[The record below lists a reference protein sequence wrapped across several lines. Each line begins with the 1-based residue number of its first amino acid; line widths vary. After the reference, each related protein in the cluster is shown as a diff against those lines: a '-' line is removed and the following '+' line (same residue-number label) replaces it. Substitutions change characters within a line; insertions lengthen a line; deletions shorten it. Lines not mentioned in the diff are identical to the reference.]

1 MNEEVFEDLIA
12 DMDSVNLNNKSSSKS
27 EQNSNLVDIT
37 KIKIEQTTTTQITP
51 KTSTKTPTQKGN
63 KRIDIIEE
71 YNKRNAE
78 KESLNLVIIGHVDAG
93 KSTLMGHLLY
103 LLGEVNDK
111 TMKKYERE
119 SSKIGK
125 SSFAYAW
132 VLDETEEERNRG
144 ITIDIAMT
152 KFETK
157 NKRFTLLDAPG
168 HRDFIPNMI
177 SGAAQADAAI
187 LVIDATVGEF
197 EAGFDANGQT
207 KEHALLARSLGV
219 QQLVVAIN
227 KLDNVE
233 WSKDRFDIIV
243 SKLSQFLLSQV
254 GFKKKGVFYIPC
266 SGLTGDNLLK
276 KTDKL
281 LDWYSGPT
289 LIEQIDKFEPPVRL
303 IEKPFRLSITDFFK
317 GGSGSLSGIT
327 VAGRIETGSLQIG
340 DELIIIPGKGHATV
354 KAIQVLNES
363 FKWAVAV
370 GSILC
375 PISNPVPLSSQL
387 LVRIVVFEVKIPITR
402 GYNVI
407 LHRQSLNE
415 PAIITRLKSIIDK
428 TTGEQIK
435 KNPRHIPKS
444 TAAIVEIQLPNRPI
458 PIETFKDNKE
468 LGRIMIRKGV
478 IAPKIKEA
486 HKSLCADTIDQT
498 VGKEELQS
506 YKPVAFSLEQN
517 WILATVIGY
526 KPEVKLRITLSKK
539 SCYLLEFEDDGHAHR
554 CVESQ
559 YILDIPKAI
568 RSVPYIH
575 Y

>member
-78 KESLNLVIIGHVDAG
+78 KESLNLVIIG

-219 QQLVVAIN
+219 QQLVV
-227 KLDNVE
+227 E

-254 GFKKKGVFYIPC
+254 GFKKKGIFYIPC

-276 KTDKL
+276 KSDKL

-468 LGRIMIRKGV
+468 LGRIMIRKGGETIAAGIVTEIQYGV
-478 IAPKIKEA
+478 IAPKIKEV

-506 YKPVAFSLEQN
+506 CKPVAISLEQN

-526 KPEVKLRITLSKK
+526 KPEAKL
-539 SCYLLEFEDDGHAHR
+539 
-554 CVESQ
+554 
-559 YILDIPKAI
+559 
-568 RSVPYIH
+568 
-575 Y
+575 

>member
-187 LVIDATVGEF
+187 LVIDAT
-197 EAGFDANGQT
+197 
-207 KEHALLARSLGV
+207 
-219 QQLVVAIN
+219 
-227 KLDNVE
+227 VE

-468 LGRIMIRKGV
+468 LGRIMIRKGGETIAAGIVTENLNLPFLYAQISFDLSLYPFLRYCVPSFLFLIGV

-526 KPEVKLRITLSKK
+526 KPE
-539 SCYLLEFEDDGHAHR
+539 DDGHAHR

-559 YILDIPKAI
+559 YILDIPK
-568 RSVPYIH
+568 VPTTIGGSQKTFDARILTW
-575 Y
+575 

>member
-177 SGAAQADAAI
+177 SGAAQ
-187 LVIDATVGEF
+187 
-197 EAGFDANGQT
+197 
-207 KEHALLARSLGV
+207 
-219 QQLVVAIN
+219 
-227 KLDNVE
+227 VE

-498 VGKEELQS
+498 VGKEE
-506 YKPVAFSLEQN
+506 
-517 WILATVIGY
+517 
-526 KPEVKLRITLSKK
+526 
-539 SCYLLEFEDDGHAHR
+539 
-554 CVESQ
+554 
-559 YILDIPKAI
+559 
-568 RSVPYIH
+568 
-575 Y
+575 